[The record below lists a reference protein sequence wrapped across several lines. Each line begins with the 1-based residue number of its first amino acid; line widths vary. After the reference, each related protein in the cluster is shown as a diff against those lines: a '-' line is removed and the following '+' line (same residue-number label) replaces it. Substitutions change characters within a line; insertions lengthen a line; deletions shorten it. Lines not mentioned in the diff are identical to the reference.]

1 MGHIPGME
9 GKKVTFG
16 TPEQIALRFKVIRNA
31 LNTFATHAFEQEPLL
46 ESALFAAFLASVA
59 GVETDEGLDDLVQEA
74 WKIGVHLDASPY
86 PEKRQKIC
94 DTIVRRF
101 QGVPLLPTPS
111 FFARG
116 SGTFLAAL
124 VYLVGHRTTMLQL
137 QADLAQ
143 AYHTDEA
150 LKRFGG
156 RIT

>member
-1 MGHIPGME
+1 MSHISGME

-16 TPEQIALRFKVIRNA
+16 TPEQIALRFKVVRNA
-31 LNTFATHAFEQEPLL
+31 LNTFATHAFEQESLL
-46 ESALFAAFLASVA
+46 ESALFAAFLACVA

-74 WKIGVHLDASPY
+74 WKSGLQLDASPY
-86 PEKRQKIC
+86 LEKRQKIR
-94 DTIVRRF
+94 DTIARRLL
-101 QGVPLLPTPS
+101 GAPLLPTPS

-124 VYLVGHRTTMLQL
+124 VYLVGHRMTMTQL

-143 AYHTDEA
+143 AYHTDET

-156 RIT
+156 KIT